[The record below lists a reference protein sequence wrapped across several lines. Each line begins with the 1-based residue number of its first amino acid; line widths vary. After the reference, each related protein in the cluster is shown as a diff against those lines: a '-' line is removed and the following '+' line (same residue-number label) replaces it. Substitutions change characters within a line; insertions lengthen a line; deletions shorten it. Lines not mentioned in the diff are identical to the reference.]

1 MTIRTK
7 MDNYNCENLK
17 KIYDRFVVIRT
28 KNTIIKII
36 IIKTRT
42 TYLWYRAGGVSEAL
56 VTKIKKVIVPTALQ
70 INPIPA

>member
-1 MTIRTK
+1 MIDSWRFVQKLYTMIK
-7 MDNYNCENLK
+7 K
-17 KIYDRFVVIRT
+17 KIIR
-28 KNTIIKII
+28 
-36 IIKTRT
+36 TRT